1 MSLQN
6 IVEFQFTANPTYGI
20 QRLRMT
26 PKESE
31 RQKILS
37 WEIILKGAKKEIE
50 YVDHHGNVCVL
61 LTFEKDTKLVS
72 ILAQGDV
79 QINKTNGVTNE
90 DSLIPKWLFK
100 RHTELAKPGVAIKK
114 FCRDFTGFTGSD
126 LDLVYKVANK
136 LQQTLKYE
144 IGSTKV
150 ETVAEEVRRL
160 TCGTDVAGV
169 VTKREAVQRRQ
180 LLAA

>member
-1 MSLQN
+1 MKMSLQN

-61 LTFEKDTKLVS
+61 LTFEKDTKSVS
-72 ILAQGDV
+72 VLAQGDV
-79 QINKTNGVTNE
+79 EINKTNGVTNE
-90 DSLIPKWLFK
+90 DSLIPKWLYK

-114 FCRDFTGFTGSD
+114 FCRDFSVDNLNVRMKQASSD
-126 LDLVYKVANK
+126 ESHTASGIPPLLDPWIKQWKMLFKMSFVISPLSY
-136 LQQTLKYE
+136 
-144 IGSTKV
+144 
-150 ETVAEEVRRL
+150 
-160 TCGTDVAGV
+160 
-169 VTKREAVQRRQ
+169 
-180 LLAA
+180 